1 MKADCGSYLVTMYKG
16 NILTR
21 GEKLEEREERDK
33 RKKRN

>member
-21 GEKLEEREERDK
+21 GEKLEERETNQK
-33 RKKRN
+33 RRRK